1 MSARIA
7 LYGGTFDP
15 IHVGHLIT
23 ARSVAEQLD
32 VERVIFVPSASPP
45 HKLDVPITPAEHR
58 LEMVRLAI
66 DGEPGFEV
74 SDCEIRRTGPSYT
87 FDTIMNFR
95 RTVSADA
102 MVYWFIGADSL
113 AELASWHRIAEL
125 VRQCRIITASRPG
138 FEQPDLSTLGARLT
152 TDDLASIRDGILTTP
167 RIDVAATEIRRR
179 VGEGVS
185 IRFLVPESVREY
197 VHDRCL
203 YQS

>member
-45 HKLDVPITPAEHR
+45 HKLEATITPAEHR
-58 LEMVRLAI
+58 LEMIRLAI
-66 DGEPGFEV
+66 DGEPGFDV

-95 RTVSADA
+95 QTVGADA
-102 MVYWFIGADSL
+102 TLYWIIGADSL
-113 AELASWHRIAEL
+113 AELASWHRVAEL

-138 FEQPDLSTLGARLT
+138 FERPDLAPLGAQLT

-179 VGEGVS
+179 VREGLS
-185 IRFLVPESVREY
+185 IRFLVPEAVRDY
-197 VHDRCL
+197 VHGRCL
-203 YQS
+203 YRS

>member
-45 HKLDVPITPAEHR
+45 HKLDVPLTPTEHR

-66 DGEPGFEV
+66 DGEPGFDV

-87 FDTIMNFR
+87 FDTITSFR
-95 RTVSADA
+95 RTVGADA
-102 MVYWFIGADSL
+102 TLYWIIGADSL
-113 AELASWHRIAEL
+113 AELASWHRMAEL

-138 FEQPDLSTLGARLT
+138 FEQPDLSTLGALLT
-152 TDDLASIRDGILTTP
+152 EDDLASIRDGILTTP

-185 IRFLVPESVREY
+185 IRFLGPESVRNY
-197 VHDRCL
+197 VHDRDL
-203 YQS
+203 YRS

>member
-102 MVYWFIGADSL
+102 TVYWIIGADSL

-138 FEQPDLSTLGARLT
+138 FEQPDLSTLGAHLT
-152 TDDLASIRDGILTTP
+152 EDDLASIRDGILTTP

-203 YQS
+203 YRT